1 MASLVATQ
9 TLHADLNAL
18 RVLLLLLLLS
28 VHPHS
33 IDNPFDIIKVYC
45 SLRLSRCPAG
55 VPSHHSVQSA
65 SQAFGGAHTHTHIL
79 LALIRL
85 AKSDPF
91 HLLLPAMSKESSSVT
106 NSISMCSIDAA
117 LLVRK
122 REQCSDSLS
131 DWTYLLAILWPLLG
145 DFDLFLSLLS
155 ASMSINIAVLSRY
168 ARWLIASS
176 FALVRPVN
184 RLLALPFIFTLC
196 CVFSGDSAET
206 AATAFA

>member
-1 MASLVATQ
+1 MQKEREREHRENGCQMASLVATQ

-18 RVLLLLLLLS
+18 RVLLLLLLLL

-55 VPSHHSVQSA
+55 VPSHHSAQSA
-65 SQAFGGAHTHTHIL
+65 SQAFCGAHTHIL

-131 DWTYLLAILWPLLG
+131 D
-145 DFDLFLSLLS
+145 
-155 ASMSINIAVLSRY
+155 
-168 ARWLIASS
+168 
-176 FALVRPVN
+176 
-184 RLLALPFIFTLC
+184 
-196 CVFSGDSAET
+196 
-206 AATAFA
+206 